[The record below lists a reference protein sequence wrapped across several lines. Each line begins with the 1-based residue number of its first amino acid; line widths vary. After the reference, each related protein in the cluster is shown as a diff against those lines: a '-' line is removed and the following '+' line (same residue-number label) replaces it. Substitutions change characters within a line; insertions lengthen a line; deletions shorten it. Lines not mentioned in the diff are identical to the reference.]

1 MNNRPIGVF
10 DSGLGGLTV
19 LKEIMKITPNENIVY
34 FGDTARVP
42 YGPRSKE
49 TIIKYTFQAIDFLIS
64 KNVKAIVIACNTATA
79 RALKEAN
86 EKYDLPIIGVIEAG
100 AKTAAYTTKNKIV
113 GVIGTDGTIRS
124 KAYNIEIAK
133 IDPEI
138 KIVDKACPL
147 FVPIVE
153 EGWANTDIASL
164 TARRYLEELMDKGI
178 DSLVLGCTHY
188 PLLKRTI
195 GEIVGENV
203 KLVNPARETAK
214 DLKRIL
220 ENDNILREETEED
233 PKYEY
238 YVSDIPEKFASIAE
252 EFLKKHPEISMDEL
266 PVEAGKEDDYE
277 NIDLQRALNS
287 MANEDKAVIQLRY
300 FEDLK
305 ISQIAE
311 ILGENVNTIKSRL
324 YRGLKKL
331 KLELSDTWQW
341 DS

>member
-1 MNNRPIGVF
+1 M
-10 DSGLGGLTV
+10 
-19 LKEIMKITPNENIVY
+19 EMKWSLSTPMY
-34 FGDTARVP
+34 FWICSTLNG
-42 YGPRSKE
+42 
-49 TIIKYTFQAIDFLIS
+49 
-64 KNVKAIVIACNTATA
+64 NTATA

-252 EFLKKHPEISMDEL
+252 EFLKKEI
-266 PVEAGKEDDYE
+266 DD
-277 NIDLQRALNS
+277 
-287 MANEDKAVIQLRY
+287 
-300 FEDLK
+300 
-305 ISQIAE
+305 
-311 ILGENVNTIKSRL
+311 IKSV
-324 YRGLKKL
+324 KI
-331 KLELSDTWQW
+331 
-341 DS
+341 

>member
-1 MNNRPIGVF
+1 MDDRPIGVF

-19 LKEIMKITPNENIVY
+19 LKEIMNIIPNENIVY

-49 TIIKYTFQAIDFLIS
+49 TIIEYTFQAIDFLIS

-124 KAYNIEIAK
+124 KAYNTEIAK
-133 IDPEI
+133 IDSNI

-164 TARRYLEELMDKGI
+164 TAKRYLQELMDKGI

-188 PLLKRTI
+188 SLIKKEIQSYFQDAILLEGAFGVAKEVKRQLT
-195 GEIVGENV
+195 EHHLLN
-203 KLVNPARETAK
+203 
-214 DLKRIL
+214 KRGDFQIDYIDSK
-220 ENDNILREETEED
+220 E
-233 PKYEY
+233 
-238 YVSDIPEKFASIAE
+238 
-252 EFLKKHPEISMDEL
+252 EIS
-266 PVEAGKEDDYE
+266 
-277 NIDLQRALNS
+277 
-287 MANEDKAVIQLRY
+287 LR
-300 FEDLK
+300 
-305 ISQIAE
+305 
-311 ILGENVNTIKSRL
+311 
-324 YRGLKKL
+324 
-331 KLELSDTWQW
+331 
-341 DS
+341 

>member
-79 RALKEAN
+79 RASN

-164 TARRYLEELMDKGI
+164 TAKRYLEELMDKGI

-214 DLKRIL
+214 DLK
-220 ENDNILREETEED
+220 
-233 PKYEY
+233 
-238 YVSDIPEKFASIAE
+238 
-252 EFLKKHPEISMDEL
+252 
-266 PVEAGKEDDYE
+266 
-277 NIDLQRALNS
+277 
-287 MANEDKAVIQLRY
+287 
-300 FEDLK
+300 
-305 ISQIAE
+305 
-311 ILGENVNTIKSRL
+311 NTRK
-324 YRGLKKL
+324 
-331 KLELSDTWQW
+331 
-341 DS
+341 

>member
-188 PLLKRTI
+188 PFVRDSIKKVVGHEIAIIDGGEGTVREIKRRLKEKNLLSDRKEKGI
-195 GEIVGENV
+195 ISIYNS
-203 KLVNPARETAK
+203 
-214 DLKRIL
+214 L
-220 ENDNILREETEED
+220 EDQKI
-233 PKYEY
+233 
-238 YVSDIPEKFASIAE
+238 
-252 EFLKKHPEISMDEL
+252 
-266 PVEAGKEDDYE
+266 
-277 NIDLQRALNS
+277 IDLS
-287 MANEDKAVIQLRY
+287 
-300 FEDLK
+300 
-305 ISQIAE
+305 
-311 ILGENVNTIKSRL
+311 
-324 YRGLKKL
+324 L
-331 KLELSDTWQW
+331 KLIEKK
-341 DS
+341 

>member
-19 LKEIMKITPNENIVY
+19 LKEIMKIIPNENIVY

-86 EKYDLPIIGVIEAG
+86 EKYNIPIIGVIKAG
-100 AKTAAYTTKNKIV
+100 AKTAVYTTKNKTV
-113 GVIGTDGTIRS
+113 GIIGTDGTIRS
-124 KAYNIEIAK
+124 KAYNAEISK
-133 IDPEI
+133 LDPEI
-138 KIVDKACPL
+138 KIVDKSCPL

-164 TARRYLEELMDKGI
+164 TAKRYLDDLMKEGI

-195 GEIVGENV
+195 GEIVGEKV
-203 KLVNPARETAK
+203 TLVNPAKETAK
-214 DLKRIL
+214 DLKSIL
-220 ENDNILREETEED
+220 DKNNMLREDIGEE

-238 YVSDIPEKFASIAE
+238 YVSDIPEKFAAIAE
-252 EFLKKHPEISMDEL
+252 EFLKKEI
-266 PVEAGKEDDYE
+266 DD
-277 NIDLQRALNS
+277 I
-287 MANEDKAVIQLRY
+287 K
-300 FEDLK
+300 
-305 ISQIAE
+305 
-311 ILGENVNTIKSRL
+311 NVRI
-324 YRGLKKL
+324 
-331 KLELSDTWQW
+331 
-341 DS
+341 